1 MQVALRDERGK
12 RGIRRLRTSGVTPAV
27 LYGHGKPSVALG
39 INTADLSA
47 VIRQGTQLVEL
58 AGSADDTAL
67 VRDIQWDTFGQEILH
82 VDLIRVSADEMIESA
97 ITVET
102 RGQAPGVN
110 QGGVMEVALHQVTI
124 RCPATSLPEKLEL
137 NVNSLEIGQA
147 LTAGD
152 LQLPDGAEL
161 VTGAEEVVVQC
172 VEPKEELEPEETDIT
187 AEGLEPEVI
196 ARKEAAE
203 GEETD

>member
-1 MQVALRDERGK
+1 
-12 RGIRRLRTSGVTPAV
+12 
-27 LYGHGKPSVALG
+27 
-39 INTADLSA
+39 
-47 VIRQGTQLVEL
+47 
-58 AGSADDTAL
+58 
-67 VRDIQWDTFGQEILH
+67 
-82 VDLIRVSADEMIESA
+82 
-97 ITVET
+97 
-102 RGQAPGVN
+102 
-110 QGGVMEVALHQVTI
+110 MEVALHQVTI